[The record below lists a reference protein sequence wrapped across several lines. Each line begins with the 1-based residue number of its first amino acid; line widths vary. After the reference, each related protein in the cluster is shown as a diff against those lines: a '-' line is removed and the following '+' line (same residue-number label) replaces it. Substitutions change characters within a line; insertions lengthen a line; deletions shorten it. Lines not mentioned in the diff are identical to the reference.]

1 MTQEPHADDFVQQ
14 MLQEFTNSTDDDST
28 EYIDP
33 VDSAELDADRGSSE
47 PREDD
52 DSDNFVNM
60 SAHGA
65 AQENFLNS
73 FFGSDDD
80 ELPQDSAPRSETTG
94 AVDVWDD
101 DHDVSDHETRHTST
115 VAEPIVEVSGAHA
128 DGETGSADS
137 GADDDTDDTDFVDD
151 DLDGSADS
159 VAQSQKDRYVD
170 AGAEMNRPVVE
181 TYTPRENRS
190 ESSTAVSEH
199 GVSSVPTDDRTPRE
213 KWRGETPQPRA
224 YRWERDTGTMSESE
238 SEFYRNAGVFAQQ
251 ARYQRGPVDALRG
264 PVVLSETPAQRRR
277 RIRQVT
283 TVVYGRDAYRKNSSV
298 AFTQKDQD
306 TIEFIAM
313 FRFAKASHIANIH
326 SVRVDTA
333 QKRLE
338 KLRDRGLV
346 IDMELPG
353 TENLW
358 FLTEPGVAVS
368 GYDVKKADST
378 RYNYNVYPHYFG
390 INHVASNL
398 WGGNLDLLREPGFPF
413 MNRRDRE
420 GNPMLGEE
428 LVSEYL
434 IQSAF
439 GRVTTMAKFEEYRHE
454 LVSSI
459 DRKFEQWERS
469 GGTEFGPSPELIQ
482 GNEHM
487 MVMIPPRSVNHA
499 YHVPDLVV
507 KRDRNADGTPESIA
521 VEIELA
527 NKSEESY
534 CKALQS
540 FYHDRRIFKKVVWV
554 CRRPS
559 TARKLTEIGADIGL
573 IQERRLE
580 VVPFFTDEGSFKG
593 KSFWQI

>member
-1 MTQEPHADDFVQQ
+1 MTENHTPDDFVQQ
-14 MLQEFTNSTDDDST
+14 MLQEFQGTTEDDDST
-28 EYIDP
+28 SYVDP
-33 VDSAELDADRGSSE
+33 VDDAEPTADGYSETSGEDSAGQYVS
-47 PREDD
+47 P
-52 DSDNFVNM
+52 
-60 SAHGA
+60 HGA

-73 FFGSDDD
+73 FFGSDD
-80 ELPQDSAPRSETTG
+80 EEPDSRGVPADDFYDSDATDDDSEDSEYREDIVVTTG
-94 AVDVWDD
+94 ASE
-101 DHDVSDHETRHTST
+101 HG
-115 VAEPIVEVSGAHA
+115 EVSHVG
-128 DGETGSADS
+128 
-137 GADDDTDDTDFVDD
+137 DDDTDD
-151 DLDGSADS
+151 
-159 VAQSQKDRYVD
+159 VAQAQKDRYVD

-181 TYTPRENRS
+181 TYIPRESRS
-190 ESSTAVSEH
+190 ETHTRPVDSDASSATN
-199 GVSSVPTDDRTPRE
+199 DDRTPQQ
-213 KWRGETPQPRA
+213 KWRGAPAEPRP
-224 YRWERDTGTMSESE
+224 YRWERDTGTLSESE

-251 ARYQRGPVDALRG
+251 ARYQRGPVDALRK

-283 TVVYGRDAYRKNSSV
+283 TVVYGRDAYRKNSAV

-333 QKRLE
+333 TKRLE

-346 IDMELPG
+346 INTALPG
-353 TENLW
+353 TEDLW

-439 GRVTTMAKFEEYRHE
+439 GRVTTMAKFEQYRHE

-459 DRKFEQWERS
+459 DRKFELWES
-469 GGTEFGPSPELIQ
+469 NGGVEFGPSPEMIQ

-534 CKALQS
+534 RKALQS

-573 IQERRLE
+573 VQERRLE